1 MTYFMNIYKNSIKQF
16 LSLFCKFYCS
26 YGNTDA
32 AGSGGTDNDT
42 DFKDLSKVW
51 QTYKLGHELER

>member
-1 MTYFMNIYKNSIKQF
+1 M
-16 LSLFCKFYCS
+16 
-26 YGNTDA
+26 DA
-32 AGSGGTDNDT
+32 VGSGGTDNDT